1 MNSQN
6 EVNKMLNIK
15 KLWPALLVSYF
26 LAIAT
31 ANADSLQD
39 YVVSKLDGQ
48 GTVDSINAAAK
59 QVVIND
65 RSYVLSS
72 NVTVFDVKNR
82 RNSSVGDIKVGDSVG
97 FKSKA
102 LSEPTAP
109 YDQLIIKMWILPS
122 TN

>member
-1 MNSQN
+1 
-6 EVNKMLNIK
+6 MLNIK
-15 KLWPALLVSYF
+15 RLCSALLVSCF

-48 GTVDSINAAAK
+48 GTVDSINTQAN
-59 QVVIND
+59 QIVIND
-65 RSYVLSS
+65 RSYVLSD
-72 NVTVFDVKNR
+72 NTTVFDVKNR
-82 RNSSVGDIKVGDSVG
+82 RNSSVDKIKVGDTVG

-102 LSEPTAP
+102 LAQPTAP
-109 YDQLIIKMWILPS
+109 YDQLIIKIWILPS